1 MIPIKAIYNGIQDGP
16 HPFELWTILE
26 PMGCTC
32 HGQFSSL
39 SINTI
44 RAHNRTIIERLIHG
58 NCIYWMANRNPRR
71 VLLVRIL

>member
-1 MIPIKAIYNGIQDGP
+1 MGAGAESCVRTRTSGEQTMTPIKAVYNGIQDGP

-44 RAHNRTIIERLIHG
+44 HAHGFE
-58 NCIYWMANRNPRR
+58 P
-71 VLLVRIL
+71 VEEKE

>member
-1 MIPIKAIYNGIQDGP
+1 MTPIKAVYNGIQEGP

-26 PMGCTC
+26 PMGCDC

-44 RAHNRTIIERLIHG
+44 HAHGFE
-58 NCIYWMANRNPRR
+58 P
-71 VLLVRIL
+71 VEEKE

>member
-1 MIPIKAIYNGIQDGP
+1 MTPIKAIYNGIQDGP
-16 HPFELWTILE
+16 QPFELWTILE

-44 RAHNRTIIERLIHG
+44 HAHGFEPVEEKEYPHHENKRRTPKTARATDCGTR
-58 NCIYWMANRNPRR
+58 
-71 VLLVRIL
+71 

>member
-1 MIPIKAIYNGIQDGP
+1 MTPIKAVYNGIQEGP

-26 PMGCTC
+26 PMGCEC

-44 RAHNRTIIERLIHG
+44 HAHGFE
-58 NCIYWMANRNPRR
+58 P
-71 VLLVRIL
+71 VEEKE